1 VTHSW
6 QSPQIDASAHLY
18 RVGAIGA
25 GAHATTAVW
34 PELAAAGFV
43 LEAVCSRSIDRA
55 RAAAARF
62 GVPHAFDD
70 AARMLSKIE
79 LDGLIVVVPQ
89 DAFAPYVRL
98 AITRGTPLF
107 VEKPAADNP
116 REALELA
123 DEAAAAGAKVV
134 VGYQKR
140 FAHAYRQAKEQIAS
154 DGFGRPTLATFKWA
168 MGPFHRRFD
177 LRGWLLEN
185 PVHHFDLARYF
196 LGELSELG
204 VKATESAGEY
214 AIVATAR
221 SDSGTV
227 VSIQANTTASW
238 EQESELVEIFGEG
251 SSVAV
256 KNVDTFIFRPAEGL
270 EQVSR
275 PNYTVPA
282 YRNFSGETLGF
293 GAELRHFRDVIE
305 GVDSQSD
312 LASAA
317 ATLRLAG
324 EIADLAGA

>member
-1 VTHSW
+1 MTHVW
-6 QSPQIDASAHLY
+6 QSPLIGADARLY

-25 GAHATTAVW
+25 GAHATTAIW

-43 LEAVCSRSIDRA
+43 LETVCSRSIERA

-70 AARMLSKIE
+70 AERMLSETEI
-79 LDGLIVVVPQ
+79 DALIVVVPQ

-98 AITRGTPLF
+98 AIAHEMPLF
-107 VEKPAADNP
+107 VEKPAADTP
-116 REALELA
+116 AEALELSG
-123 DEAAAAGAKVV
+123 EAAAAGAKVV

-140 FAHAYRQAKEQIAS
+140 FAHAYRQAKQQLAT
-154 DGFGRPTLATFKWA
+154 DGFGRPNLASFKWA

-185 PVHHFDLARYF
+185 PVHHFDLARYL
-196 LGELSELG
+196 LGELSELS
-204 VKATESAGEY
+204 VKATELAGEY
-214 AIVATAR
+214 AVVATAR
-221 SDSGTV
+221 SDAGAV

-238 EQESELVEIFGEG
+238 EQESELVEIFGKG

-256 KNVDTFIFRPAEGL
+256 KNVDTCIFRPAGGP

-293 GAELRHFRDVIE
+293 GAELRHFRAVIE
-305 GVDSQSD
+305 GADSESD

-317 ATLRLAG
+317 ATLSLAG
-324 EIADLAGA
+324 EIADLATA